1 MATLEEL
8 EARIAALEQRLAG
21 VEQRLEAVQLP
32 TAIEG
37 DTTNT
42 AVGGVNPNLV
52 QRARRLQRGDL

>member
-1 MATLEEL
+1 MATLEQL

-32 TAIEG
+32 TTVEG
-37 DTTNT
+37 DTTNQV
-42 AVGGVNPNLV
+42 AAGFNPNLI